1 MSTKSSTKKLL
12 LSINQ
17 SNPDNLIYF
26 YFKLFD
32 RAEEAN
38 TYTTKSRILP
48 LQLLS
53 LLYFSSFIFNENEVI
68 NKEKDLSQKAVIVEE
83 DLEDIDIDDIG
94 NLEDLP
100 RLVFINEDCENPKV
114 VN

>member
-12 LSINQ
+12 LSTNQ

-26 YFKLFD
+26 YFKLCD
-32 RAEEAN
+32 RAKETN

-68 NKEKDLSQKAVIVEE
+68 VEE
-83 DLEDIDIDDIG
+83 DLEDIDINDIG

>member
-12 LSINQ
+12 LSTNQ

-26 YFKLFD
+26 YVKLFD
-32 RAEEAN
+32 RAKEAN